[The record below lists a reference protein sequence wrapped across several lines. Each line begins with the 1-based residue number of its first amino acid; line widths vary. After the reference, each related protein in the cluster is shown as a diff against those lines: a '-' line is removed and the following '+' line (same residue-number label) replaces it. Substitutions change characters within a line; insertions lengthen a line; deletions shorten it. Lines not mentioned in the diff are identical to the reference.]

1 MKTLVLDVETTTTN
15 KGNPF
20 NPSNKLCVVAWRTEK
35 DHGCYKIEYDDDP
48 YGANIAALQHLI
60 NIHDTLITF
69 NGKFDLHWLRKYG
82 IKFGD
87 KRVFDVQLAYFIY
100 TNQVNR
106 LPSLNA
112 VAEWCKAGTKLDKI
126 AEYWKQGIDTPNIPY
141 SELVEYAI
149 QDVDITWK
157 CYKHLSS
164 LLDKNDKKRKL
175 VSLACQ
181 DLLVLEEMEWNG
193 MRYDVTASYREASNI
208 KQQMDEL
215 EKELI
220 NELDHPNAGEINWN
234 SPQQVS
240 AILYGGC
247 IEIPY
252 KETYLFN
259 YKDGRTAEKQRN
271 AVKKVSFERLVTPPA
286 RAKTEKEGIW
296 STAEPIIKNLKA
308 KGKGKRIINLLL
320 SYSKLEKLHGTY
332 LTGIPAIMEENRW
345 GEFLHGQLN
354 QTIAKTGRLSSSS
367 PNMQNMPGEVDSFF
381 ISRFEDGIVVQ
392 FDVKGLE
399 VVGAAYLSGD
409 KTLIAELDAGE
420 DIHGNNQKAFALEDR
435 LTAKRFMFKMIYGG
449 TAKGFAGDPDFQD
462 LKMSA
467 DDWQDVIDAFYA
479 KYEGIAEWHRNLI
492 NHCLRNQ
499 GYTIPSGR
507 EFDYSEH
514 MRKPEWY
521 YVPKFKNYPVQ
532 GFGADIV
539 MMARISLFK
548 RLKASE
554 LGSLLINTIHDS
566 IILDIER
573 KDWYNISR
581 LVNQV
586 FKDLPKN
593 IENIWEIKF
602 DLEVKVEAS
611 NLTTGEDLK

>member
-20 NPSNKLCVVAWRTEK
+20 DPRNKLCLIAWKTEK
-35 DHGCYKIEYDDDP
+35 EHGCYKIEYDDDP
-48 YGANIAALQHLI
+48 YGASIAALQHLI
-60 NIHDTLITF
+60 SIHDTLVTF

-82 IKFGD
+82 IDFSG
-87 KRVFDVQLAYFIY
+87 KRIFDVQLGYFIL
-100 TNQVNR
+100 TNQLNR

-126 AEYWKQGIDTPNIPY
+126 KEYWDQGIDTPDIPL
-141 SELVEYAI
+141 SELIDYAI
-149 QDVDITWK
+149 QDVDLTWK
-157 CYKHLSS
+157 CYEHLSS
-164 LLDKNDKKRKL
+164 LLDKFPKKRKL
-175 VSLACQ
+175 VTLACQ

-193 MRYDVTASYREASNI
+193 MRYDVTASYREATNI
-208 KQQMDEL
+208 KAKMDEI
-215 EKELI
+215 EEELI
-220 NELDHPNAGEINWN
+220 DVLGDPNADEINWN

-240 AILYGGC
+240 AVLYGGVV
-247 IEIPY
+247 EVPY
-252 KETYLFN
+252 KETYLFH
-259 YKDGRTAEKQRN
+259 YKDGRVAEKQRN
-271 AVKKVSFERLVTPPA
+271 ATKTISFERLVTPPKHA
-286 RAKTEKEGIW
+286 NTEKEGIW

-308 KGKGKRIINLLL
+308 TGKAKRIISLLL

-332 LTGIPAIMEENRW
+332 LTGIPGIMEENQW

-381 ISRFEDGIVVQ
+381 VSRFDDGIVAQ

-399 VVGAAYLSGD
+399 VVCAAYLSGD
-409 KTLIAELDAGE
+409 KALIAELNAGE
-420 DIHGNNQKAFALEDR
+420 DIHGNNQKAFALADR

-467 DDWQDVIDAFYA
+467 EDWQNVIDAFYA
-479 KYEGIAEWHRNLI
+479 KYSGIAEWHKQLI
-492 NHCLRNQ
+492 NSCLRNQ
-499 GYTIPSGR
+499 SYSIPSGR
-507 EFDYSEH
+507 EFDYSQI
-514 MRKPEWY
+514 MRKQEWY

-539 MMARISLFK
+539 MMARVSLFK
-548 RLKASE
+548 RLKASG
-554 LGSLLINTIHDS
+554 LSSLLINTIHDS

-573 KDWYNISR
+573 KDWYNISK